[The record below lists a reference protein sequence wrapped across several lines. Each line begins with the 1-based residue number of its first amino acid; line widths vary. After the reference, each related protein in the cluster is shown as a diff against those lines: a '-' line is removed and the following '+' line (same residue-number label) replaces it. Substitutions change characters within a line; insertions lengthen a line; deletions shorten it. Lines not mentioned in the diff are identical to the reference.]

1 MAIKIP
7 IITTFAGEGIQKA
20 IKSFKQLETA
30 SDKVKFVLK
39 AGAVAG
45 AAAFAALGDRK
56 SVV

>member
-1 MAIKIP
+1 MLGIP
-7 IITTFAGEGIQKA
+7 IVTQFNGDGIKKA

-45 AAAFAALGDRK
+45 VAAFAALGAAAYQAG
-56 SVV
+56 